1 MAQRAGHAR
10 LAQEALR
17 ERRVRGVEGAQLLER
32 DEAVEVGL
40 ACEVHQGHAAATELS
55 KDLVTA
61 DGLHD
66 VRHQAWCLLFLGPSP
81 AGPSAAGVLWLSNV
95 DPGFRGPRSFLAAGL
110 GVVSLQP
117 ASTATFPPART
128 HSQDKAEHAVKLF
141 VLDPHTIYR
150 RGLAACLELLD
161 GVDGIADAESVRDAW
176 ETPGLFEADLV
187 LMDLS
192 MAGGRDFIG
201 AAMEATGA
209 NVIVCTSDCSQENV
223 LAAMQAGAIGFLRK
237 DTLTMEGLSAAVQAA
252 ASGAGVVTPE
262 LLGSLVK
269 SAAAE
274 ANGGSNGR
282 PHTATLTDREQQV
295 LALIAA
301 GHPTREVAA
310 ELCYSERTVKNVL
323 HDVVTKL
330 NARSR
335 SQAVAFAVRE
345 GLI

>member
-1 MAQRAGHAR
+1 
-10 LAQEALR
+10 
-17 ERRVRGVEGAQLLER
+17 
-32 DEAVEVGL
+32 
-40 ACEVHQGHAAATELS
+40 
-55 KDLVTA
+55 
-61 DGLHD
+61 
-66 VRHQAWCLLFLGPSP
+66 
-81 AGPSAAGVLWLSNV
+81 
-95 DPGFRGPRSFLAAGL
+95 
-110 GVVSLQP
+110 
-117 ASTATFPPART
+117 
-128 HSQDKAEHAVKLF
+128 VKLF

-161 GVDGIADAESVRDAW
+161 GVEGIGDSESVRDAW
-176 ETPGLFEADLV
+176 ENAALFESDLV
-187 LMDLS
+187 ILDPAMS
-192 MAGGRDFIG
+192 GGADFIG
-201 AAMEATGA
+201 AVMEATGA
-209 NVIVCTSDCSQENV
+209 NVIVCTSDCSQESV
-223 LAAMQAGAIGFLRK
+223 LSAMQAGAIGFLRK

-274 ANGGSNGR
+274 ANGGANGR
-282 PHTATLTDREQQV
+282 PHTAKLTDREQQV
-295 LALIAA
+295 LSLIAA
-301 GHPTREVAA
+301 GHPTREVAQ